1 MKIYDKSSAEALWE
15 IVKPLLD
22 YGKSYPYSYSYSTE
36 RELPIYKEVMDEDEN
51 DVPDSYLLIRRDVAD
66 RGRIFGDGKTQYR
79 QSSCDLILVSKS
91 KGQNSSDLH
100 VKNIDRVKAAL
111 TAAGVRFEGYNL
123 GYNETQKTSEY
134 TWTVDLLYG

>member
-15 IVKPLLD
+15 LVKPLLD
-22 YGKSYPYSYSYSTE
+22 YGKSYPYSYSYATE

-51 DVPDSYLLIRRDVAD
+51 DVPDSYLLIRRDVDD

-91 KGQNSSDLH
+91 KGKNSSDLH
-100 VKNIDRVKAAL
+100 VKNIERVKAAL
-111 TAAGVRFEGYNL
+111 ISTGVAFEGYNL
-123 GYNETQKTSEY
+123 GYNEAQKTSEY
-134 TWTVDLLYG
+134 TWTVDLIYG